1 MRISDWSS
9 DVCSSDLNKVGKRYD
24 GGLETIDLYDI
35 DYDALLT
42 YDPSG
47 PFDEESQKQLG
58 IYVQDQIR
66 FFDRV
71 SVVLGARRDRVSGS
85 IDRKS
90 VVWGKSW
97 TVRVD
102 HGGRRIIKKKKQI

>member
-35 DYDALLT
+35 DYDALLI

-71 SVVLGARRDRVSGS
+71 SVVLGARRDRVTGS
-85 IDRKS
+85 SARKS
-90 VVWGKSW
+90 VGSGKRVY
-97 TVRVD
+97 VRVD
-102 HGGRRIIKKKKQI
+102 LAVRRLMKKNTVN